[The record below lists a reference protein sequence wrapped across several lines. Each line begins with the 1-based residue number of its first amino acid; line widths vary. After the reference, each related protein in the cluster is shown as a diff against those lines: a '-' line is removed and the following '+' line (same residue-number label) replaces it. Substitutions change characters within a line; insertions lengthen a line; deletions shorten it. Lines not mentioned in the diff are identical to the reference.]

1 MSLDVYLSRKK
12 WVSFDEGKT
21 HTTENEEVYSANIT
35 HNLNKMAI
43 EAGLYECLW
52 RPDESFV
59 SEDGNVYARDLIEQ
73 MSKGLNSM
81 KQNPATFKAFKA
93 PNGWGL
99 YEHFVPWIE
108 RYLAACIAN
117 PDAIVTVSR

>member
-21 HTTENEEVYSANIT
+21 HTVENEDVFSANIT

-43 EAGLYECLW
+43 EAGLYGCLW
-52 RPDESFV
+52 RPEESFV

-73 MSKGLNSM
+73 MSKGLELM
-81 KQNPATFKAFKA
+81 KRNPAIFKAFNP
-93 PNGWGL
+93 PNGWGH
-99 YEHFVPWIE
+99 YEGFIQWIE
-108 RYLAACIAN
+108 RYIAACIEN
-117 PDAIVTVSR
+117 PDAIVNVSR